1 MGKTFVLFVALL
13 IIAGCMPE
21 EVVNLKGKK
30 AVMIVAPVGFRDEEC
45 FEPKDILEKSGVEVK
60 IASKN
65 TQKAIGKLGGTIDV
79 DLNLSEVDVND
90 YDAVIFIG
98 GPGAANY
105 TKDKEALRIAQDTVK
120 KNKLLAAICIAPTI
134 LASAGVLKGKNA
146 TVWNA
151 DGNQSAVLENAGAT
165 YVRKPVVV
173 DGKLITADGPQSAKA
188 FGKEI
193 VKALS

>member
-1 MGKTFVLFVALL
+1 MSKTAAL
-13 IIAGCMPE
+13 IIALLLIAGCVPG

-30 AVMIVAPVGFRDEEC
+30 VLMIVAPVGFRDEEC
-45 FEPKDILEKSGVEVK
+45 FEPKKIFESAGAEVT
-60 IASKN
+60 IASKG
-65 TQKAIGKLGGTIDV
+65 TEQAIGKLGGTIDV
-79 DLNLSEVDVND
+79 DLDISQVNVSD
-90 YDAVIFIG
+90 YDAIVFIG

-105 TKDKEALRIAQDTVK
+105 TTDKDALRIAQDTVK
-120 KNKLLAAICIAPTI
+120 KDKLLAAICIAPTI

-146 TVWNA
+146 TVWNG
-151 DGNQSAVLENAGAT
+151 DNQQGVVLENAGAT
-165 YVRKPVVV
+165 YVRKPVVK